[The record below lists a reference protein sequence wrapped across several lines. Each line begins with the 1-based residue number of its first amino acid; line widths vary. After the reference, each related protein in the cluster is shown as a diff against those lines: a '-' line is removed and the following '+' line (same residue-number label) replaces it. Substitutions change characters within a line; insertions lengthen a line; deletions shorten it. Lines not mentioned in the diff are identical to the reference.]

1 MYCIVILC
9 IFAPQ
14 FNNKMTNTMLNIRID
29 KGLKD
34 KLQKMADKE
43 NRTLSNFILTEL
55 MKLVDTSKKKK

>member
-1 MYCIVILC
+1 
-9 IFAPQ
+9 
-14 FNNKMTNTMLNIRID
+14 MTNTMLNIRID